1 MDNSAANPTTH
12 KASTETAD
20 HIDYYVSETSV
31 ANAMIIN
38 RCDSH
43 YSIMHF
49 LPALLLTASHT
60 DPITGMTGMVSDD
73 EIKFC
78 FADDPANGYVSPKDV
93 YYGWLTVSPS
103 FTYKG
108 YRFHFR
114 SI

>member
-1 MDNSAANPTTH
+1 
-12 KASTETAD
+12 
-20 HIDYYVSETSV
+20 
-31 ANAMIIN
+31 
-38 RCDSH
+38 
-43 YSIMHF
+43 MHF

-93 YYGWLTVSPS
+93 YYVSPS

-108 YRFHFR
+108 YRFHFEVFRYLTLVNVVASLLLR
-114 SI
+114 SLFLSSRD